1 MRGKLRAVLLL
12 ILLAAWTAGV
22 GCMPVRPVRATR
34 LAPTPP
40 LIGCYLATAYSA
52 IVPGFVAAGGAF
64 ARVKR
69 PRMLRLSAGAPC
81 ILCVL
86 FMGRVTTV
94 WEPAAL
100 NGATAFIFGAGLALN
115 GGALVAAIRR
125 PAMPPMT
132 KGGIGNP
139 PYCSKE
145 ENAMKRKRLLLPMV
159 GLGLVVLLSAAC
171 GTFQPAPA
179 PASLTPASLPSTA
192 VPVPTTAT
200 SAP

>member
-1 MRGKLRAVLLL
+1 MKYSLLPALVAAVAAALLL
-12 ILLAAWTAGV
+12 
-22 GCMPVRPVRATR
+22 GC
-34 LAPTPP
+34 
-40 LIGCYLATAYSA
+40 ATALA
-52 IVPGFVAAGGAF
+52 
-64 ARVKR
+64 
-69 PRMLRLSAGAPC
+69 
-81 ILCVL
+81 
-86 FMGRVTTV
+86 
-94 WEPAAL
+94 
-100 NGATAFIFGAGLALN
+100 AGLALT
-115 GGALVAAIRR
+115 GLALVAAIRR